1 MSAWFARQ
9 SLEVN
14 SLSEATKKWRTATF
28 VTGICVLLGA
38 MLLSIFAIY
47 GATQRTATGG
57 EAAVNAIE
65 ILLVL
70 FAGAAA
76 VLAWRYVSKLTVTV
90 ALGMFALL
98 TLLTLIV
105 FIIIVAG
112 PSKEVAE
119 MLIDETCKMKNLAP
133 QQCDTIKQF
142 STISIF
148 VFPVVTFLYCAC
160 YLGVSVMYFRA
171 MRSEYGATVR
181 RATGTALAESDA
193 DGFDDFSN
201 ANAPLV
207 TSTDVPV
214 LNVSADVI

>member
-1 MSAWFARQ
+1 
-9 SLEVN
+9 VN
-14 SLSEATKKWRTATF
+14 SLSEPTKKWRTATL
-28 VTGICVLLGA
+28 VTGVCVLLGA
-38 MLLSIFAIY
+38 AMLIIFAIY
-47 GATQRTATGG
+47 GATQRAATSG

-76 VLAWRYVSKLTVTV
+76 VLAWRYVSKLTVSV
-90 ALGMFALL
+90 SLGLFALL

-112 PSKEVAE
+112 PSKQVAE
-119 MLIDETCKMKNLAP
+119 MLVDETCKLKNLAP

-160 YLGVSVMYFRA
+160 YLGVSAMYFRA
-171 MRSEYGATVR
+171 MRNEYGANAR
-181 RATGTALAESDA
+181 RATGTSLAESDA